1 MDFHERLTGNKDT
14 VLQSADVREFN
25 QILSLAPGEKNTP
38 LYLFQDINSEYLAFP
53 TICCGKPRPDHY
65 STISK
70 WELRNVDRR
79 VATNI
84 PNIFSKITRLQIKQ
98 IKDKVMLADRK
109 CKTKGKKMTVSEV
122 LSPGFV
128 DNIVKQD
135 DVFEF

>member
-1 MDFHERLTGNKDT
+1 MNFHERLTGNTDT

-25 QILSLAPGEKNTP
+25 QMLSLAPGEEHTP
-38 LYLFQDINSEYLAFP
+38 LCLFQDINSEYLAFP
-53 TICCGKPRPDHY
+53 TICCGKTRPDHY
-65 STISK
+65 SAISK

-109 CKTKGKKMTVSEV
+109 CKTKGKKNDS
-122 LSPGFV
+122 
-128 DNIVKQD
+128 K
-135 DVFEF
+135 